1 MSVLF
6 TIILMAV
13 IGGFIGAMTN
23 YIAIRMLFRPYN
35 AIYLFKKRLP
45 FTPGLI
51 PKRRDELAEH
61 IGKVVVSHLLTEDA
75 IRARLL
81 DSTLQKEVT
90 ETISHMFHE
99 KMTLETTPN
108 ELLETI
114 GYKNAEV
121 RSVDWLRSKLE
132 KELNH
137 FFDKNQSKRVSD
149 LIPSTLEAELREK
162 LPHVTERIT
171 TKMAGFIASEDGKI
185 QIKQML
191 QNFFAEHGK
200 MGSMARM
207 FINTDTFSEKIQQEG
222 LKLLSQDDTRSLL
235 NGLLTTE
242 WQNFEAKELQELL
255 PGESQPQLT
264 KQLTAEILQAIPY
277 EKLFNQPV
285 QVMLRNYETVI
296 TEKIIPF
303 TVERLLDFVAKHSS
317 EMVERLNLA
326 NLVETQIATFS
337 LPEIEKL
344 VIEISGRELKMITY
358 LGGVLGGFI
367 GIVQGILAIWI

>member
-222 LKLLSQDDTRSLL
+222 LKLLSQDDTKSLL

-317 EMVERLNLA
+317 EMLERLNLA

>member
-222 LKLLSQDDTRSLL
+222 LKLLSQDDTKSLL

-358 LGGVLGGFI
+358 LGGILGGFI